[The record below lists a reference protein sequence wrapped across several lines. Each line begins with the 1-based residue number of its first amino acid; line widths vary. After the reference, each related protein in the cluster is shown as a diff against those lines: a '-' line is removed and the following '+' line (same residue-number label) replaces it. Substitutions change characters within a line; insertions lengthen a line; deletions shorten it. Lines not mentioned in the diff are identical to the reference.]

1 MLCWRLVLPVC
12 FGVANAFVA
21 PSSSSNFASLAPSSS
36 SNLAS
41 LAPRFK
47 VAALHAAVDVTLEK
61 PLGLV
66 LEENTADGADG
77 LYVAEITDSGSACKN
92 ADVMALQLG
101 VSLQLQSV
109 DGVDVTALGFD
120 DVMELIGDAASP
132 VRLTFEGDGAPG
144 ESSFLD
150 DDAPADDDAATCAMT
165 VVGPKGEATV
175 VAEKGA
181 NLRAALLGDKQAV
194 YSFQGTLMNCN
205 GGGQCGLCRVLV
217 EDSAFDDRSEY
228 EDGKLKGKPGRLA
241 CQTVVSGA
249 SAKITLQPK

>member
-1 MLCWRLVLPVC
+1 MWLRFMLCWRLVLPVC
-12 FGVANAFVA
+12 FGVANAFV
-21 PSSSSNFASLAPSSS
+21 APSSS

-66 LEENTADGADG
+66 LEENTADAADG
-77 LYVAEITDSGSACKN
+77 LYVADILDSGSACKN
-92 ADVMALQLG
+92 ADVR

-132 VRLTFEGDGAPG
+132 VRLTFEGDGAPE

-150 DDAPADDDAATCAMT
+150 DEAPADDGAASSSADDDAATCAMT

>member
-1 MLCWRLVLPVC
+1 MVCWRLVLPVC

-21 PSSSSNFASLAPSSS
+21 PSSSS
-36 SNLAS
+36 
-41 LAPRFK
+41 FK
-47 VAALHAAVDVTLEK
+47 GTALHAAVDVTLEK

-66 LEENTADGADG
+66 LEENTADSLKASTS
-77 LYVAEITDSGSACKN
+77 LRLPTPARRARTPTSWRCNSACRCNSKV
-92 ADVMALQLG
+92 A
-101 VSLQLQSV
+101 
-109 DGVDVTALGFD
+109 GVDVTALGFD
-120 DVMELIGDAASP
+120 DAMELIGDAASP
-132 VRLTFEGDGAPG
+132 VRLTFEGDGAPE

-150 DDAPADDDAATCAMT
+150 DEAPAADGAASSSADDDAATCAMT
-165 VVGPKGEATV
+165 VSGPKGEATV

>member
-12 FGVANAFVA
+12 FGVANAFV
-21 PSSSSNFASLAPSSS
+21 APSSS

-66 LEENTADGADG
+66 LEENTADSPHG
-77 LYVAEITDSGSACKN
+77 LYVADILDSGSACKN
-92 ADVMALQLG
+92 ADVR

-120 DVMELIGDAASP
+120 DAMELIGDAASP
-132 VRLTFEGDGAPG
+132 
-144 ESSFLD
+144 
-150 DDAPADDDAATCAMT
+150 
-165 VVGPKGEATV
+165 GEATV

>member
-1 MLCWRLVLPVC
+1 MWLRFMLCWRLVLPIF

-21 PSSSSNFASLAPSSS
+21 PSSSATSVAPSSS
-36 SNLAS
+36 SNLGS
-41 LAPRFK
+41 MAPRFK

-101 VSLQLQSV
+101 VSLQLKEV
-109 DGVDVTALGFD
+109 AGVDVTALGFD

-132 VRLTFEGDGAPG
+132 VRLTFEGDGAPE

-150 DDAPADDDAATCAMT
+150 DEAPADDGAASSSADDDAATCAMT
-165 VVGPKGEATV
+165 VSGPKGEAGRV
-175 VAEKGA
+175 DFMRRVFDRGLVACERGGA
-181 NLRAALLGDKQAV
+181 
-194 YSFQGTLMNCN
+194 
-205 GGGQCGLCRVLV
+205 
-217 EDSAFDDRSEY
+217 
-228 EDGKLKGKPGRLA
+228 
-241 CQTVVSGA
+241 
-249 SAKITLQPK
+249 

>member
-12 FGVANAFVA
+12 FGVANAFV
-21 PSSSSNFASLAPSSS
+21 APSSS

-66 LEENTADGADG
+66 LEENTADAADG
-77 LYVAEITDSGSACKN
+77 LYVADILDSGSACKN
-92 ADVMALQLG
+92 ADVR

-132 VRLTFEGDGAPG
+132 VRLTFEGDGAP
-144 ESSFLD
+144 
-150 DDAPADDDAATCAMT
+150 
-165 VVGPKGEATV
+165 
-175 VAEKGA
+175 
-181 NLRAALLGDKQAV
+181 
-194 YSFQGTLMNCN
+194 
-205 GGGQCGLCRVLV
+205 
-217 EDSAFDDRSEY
+217 
-228 EDGKLKGKPGRLA
+228 
-241 CQTVVSGA
+241 
-249 SAKITLQPK
+249 

>member
-1 MLCWRLVLPVC
+1 MWLRFMMCWRLVLPVC

-21 PSSSSNFASLAPSSS
+21 PSSSS
-36 SNLAS
+36 
-41 LAPRFK
+41 FK

-66 LEENTADGADG
+66 LEENTADANDG
-77 LYVAEITDSGSACKN
+77 LYVADILDSGSACKN

-101 VSLQLQSV
+101 VSLQLKEV
-109 DGVDVTALGFD
+109 AGVDVTALGFD

-132 VRLTFEGDGAPG
+132 VRLTFEGDGAPE

-150 DDAPADDDAATCAMT
+150 DEAPADDGAASSSADDDAATCAMT